1 MSDVENGS
9 NNSGGN
15 QAEAAH
21 LILGRHEGQRLII
34 RPLGIASEFDIE
46 IQIVEVRNA
55 RNRIGIRCLREITIL
70 RGELEDSGEC
80 KSSRLGKVVETLRRL
95 LTGEISQL
103 RAMRIA
109 NDLKLWSLPRV
120 ELEITNTDLME

>member
-9 NNSGGN
+9 NSNSNSGGGN
-15 QAEAAH
+15 PAETAH

-34 RPLGIASEFDIE
+34 RPLGVASEWDIE

-70 RGELEDSGEC
+70 RGELEDSGEA
-80 KSSRLGKVVETLRRL
+80 KLSRLGKAWKHINSSDFT
-95 LTGEISQL
+95 
-103 RAMRIA
+103 
-109 NDLKLWSLPRV
+109 K
-120 ELEITNTDLME
+120 